1 MAPHSSTPAPPS
13 SPARSFVVAA
23 KLPHTDIF
31 TDTFS
36 ATVDI
41 PTNEQQVVDVGAAG
55 DDVAAHNPTNLD
67 LENSKVTVI
76 I

>member
-13 SPARSFVVAA
+13 SPARSFVLAA

-41 PTNEQQVVDVGAAG
+41 DVATEVDVGAAG